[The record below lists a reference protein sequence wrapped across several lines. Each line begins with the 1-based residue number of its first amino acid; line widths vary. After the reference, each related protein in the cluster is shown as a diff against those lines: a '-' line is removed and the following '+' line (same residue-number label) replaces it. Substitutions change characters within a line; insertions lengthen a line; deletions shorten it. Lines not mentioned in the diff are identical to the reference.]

1 MSLLTRWGY
10 ALTTENSLPD
20 MLTADEYNAIT
31 GNRFSGDVRI
41 APAIKAASQAIRNY
55 CSWHVAPS
63 LACKLTT
70 SVYDK
75 RVTRVQDGVQIQLP
89 AMFVSSI
96 TSIKVGGEDK
106 SIYILDSNG
115 MLLVMDVDRF
125 ADPTTSIEVEYIAGI
140 ADDAIKDLVASQ
152 VNHSVAQS
160 YGVTSE
166 ASGGVSVTYNNA
178 WSGGGQASY
187 LNEYAREILAP
198 YRLQGEF

>member
-20 MLTADEYNAIT
+20 LLTAEEYNAIT

-125 ADPTTSIEVEYIAGI
+125 ADPTTPIEVEYIAGI

>member
-20 MLTADEYNAIT
+20 LLTAEEYNAIT

-125 ADPTTSIEVEYIAGI
+125 AEPTTPIEVEYIAGI
-140 ADDAIKDLVASQ
+140 EDDAIKDLVASQ

-178 WSGGGQASY
+178 WAGGGQASY

>member
-20 MLTADEYNAIT
+20 LLTAEEYNAIT

-63 LACKLTT
+63 LTCKLTT

-125 ADPTTSIEVEYIAGI
+125 ADPTTPIEVEYIAGI

>member
-1 MSLLTRWGY
+1 MSFLTRWGY
-10 ALTTENSLPD
+10 ALTIENSLPD
-20 MLTADEYNAIT
+20 LLTVQEYNTIT
-31 GNRFSGDVRI
+31 GSRFSGDARI

-63 LACKLTT
+63 LACKLST
-70 SVYDK
+70 SIYDK

-89 AMFVSSI
+89 SMFVSSVS
-96 TSIKVGGEDK
+96 SIKVGGEDK

-115 MLLVMDVDRF
+115 LLLVMDVDRF
-125 ADPTTSIEVEYIAGI
+125 AEPTTPVEVEYVAGA

-152 VNHSVAQS
+152 VNHAVAQS

-187 LNEYAREILAP
+187 LNDYAKEILAP

>member
-20 MLTADEYNAIT
+20 MLTAEEYNAIT

-106 SIYILDSNG
+106 PIYILDSNG
-115 MLLVMDVDRF
+115 MLLVMDVETGSLL
-125 ADPTTSIEVEYIAGI
+125 ADAQYPTYDLNAPGQSFGGSKLWSNIGGI
-140 ADDAIKDLVASQ
+140 RWRIC
-152 VNHSVAQS
+152 H
-160 YGVTSE
+160 
-166 ASGGVSVTYNNA
+166 
-178 WSGGGQASY
+178 
-187 LNEYAREILAP
+187 I
-198 YRLQGEF
+198 

>member
-10 ALTTENSLPD
+10 ALTTENNLPD
-20 MLTADEYNAIT
+20 LLTAEEYNAIT

-106 SIYILDSNG
+106 PIYILDSNG

>member
-1 MSLLTRWGY
+1 
-10 ALTTENSLPD
+10 
-20 MLTADEYNAIT
+20 MLTAEEYNAIT
-31 GNRFSGDVRI
+31 GNRFSDDVRI

-106 SIYILDSNG
+106 PIYILDSNG

-125 ADPTTSIEVEYIAGI
+125 ADPTTPIEVEYIAGI

-178 WSGGGQASY
+178 WAGGGQASY

>member
-20 MLTADEYNAIT
+20 LLTAEEYNAIT

-55 CSWHVAPS
+55 CSWHIAPS
-63 LACKLTT
+63 LACRLIT

>member
-20 MLTADEYNAIT
+20 LLTAEEYNAIT

-41 APAIKAASQAIRNY
+41 APAIKAASQAIRSY

-89 AMFVSSI
+89 AMFVSSVS
-96 TSIKVGGEDK
+96 SIKVGGEDK
-106 SIYILDSNG
+106 SLYILDNNG
-115 MLLVMDVDRF
+115 LLLVLDVDRF
-125 ADPTTSIEVEYIAGI
+125 AEPTTPVEVEYVAGA

-152 VNHSVAQS
+152 VSHTVAQS

-187 LNEYAREILAP
+187 LNDYAKEILAP

>member
-20 MLTADEYNAIT
+20 LLTAEEYNAIT

-41 APAIKAASQAIRNY
+41 APAIKAASQAIRIY

-96 TSIKVGGEDK
+96 TSIKVGGEEK
-106 SIYILDSNG
+106 SLYILDSNG
-115 MLLVMDVDRF
+115 LLLVLDVDRF
-125 ADPTTSIEVEYIAGI
+125 AGPTTPIEVEYVAGA

-152 VNHSVAQS
+152 VNHAVAQS

-187 LNEYAREILAP
+187 LNDYAKEILAP

>member
-20 MLTADEYNAIT
+20 LLTAEEYNAIT

-70 SVYDK
+70 LVYDK

-106 SIYILDSNG
+106 PIYILDSNG
-115 MLLVMDVDRF
+115 MLLVMDVD
-125 ADPTTSIEVEYIAGI
+125 
-140 ADDAIKDLVASQ
+140 
-152 VNHSVAQS
+152 S

>member
-1 MSLLTRWGY
+1 MSFLTRWGY
-10 ALTTENSLPD
+10 ALTTENSLPN
-20 MLTADEYNAIT
+20 MLTDSEYDAIT
-31 GNRFSGDVRI
+31 GNRFDGDARI

-63 LACKLTT
+63 LSCKLTT
-70 SVYDK
+70 TIYDK

-89 AMFVSSI
+89 AMFVSSVS
-96 TSIKVGGEDK
+96 SIKVGGEEK
-106 SIYILDSNG
+106 SLYILDNNG
-115 MLLVMDVDRF
+115 LLLVLDVDRF
-125 ADPTTSIEVEYIAGI
+125 AGPTTPIEVEYVAGA

-152 VNHSVAQS
+152 VNHAVAQS

-187 LNEYAREILAP
+187 LNDYAKEILVP